1 MTLAAHQRAALEEL
15 ARRRTRDS
23 LLTWA
28 RAYRYINRRRFS
40 LDRHEYLRALY
51 AETPEILRTRRRL
64 VVMKSTQ
71 MGATEWALS
80 LALWM
85 LDSQAQAGSDRTC
98 IYYFPTRSD
107 ALDFSDDRMGKAV
120 RQSAYLRSIVSEQQ
134 AEGGQRLPASK
145 HLRSVRGNMLYFRG
159 MIRSGQTEGEGATS
173 TQTVDADM
181 VIFDESSYAPRDEVE
196 EAIKRLGHSEL
207 KWVVELSRPI
217 FPRTGIDIPWRES
230 DQRYWHLDCGCAEGC
245 CLEDT
250 FPRCVA
256 DDLSLAC
263 PDCGRPLDTQ
273 AGQWIPHGPYDARA
287 GGFHL
292 CQLYSEFHDRAEVMR
307 DFAKPGDK
315 QKFTNHVLG
324 MPYSGSAKPFPT
336 ELVLSQCQDR
346 GMAGGGTR
354 TCAGVDVGAVWHV
367 WIGEPEEPA
376 EDAPEDA
383 GTAVRVLWIGTVE
396 SWRELGELMRLYD
409 IRLMV
414 MDAMPERNAAR
425 DFAKAYP
432 GRVYLAFYGGTERP
446 KWVRKDREVHVDR
459 TSAFD
464 ALRDEMLAGLW
475 RLPSAGEPIVR
486 EAAEHF
492 DALHIVEQ
500 EYGRNKE
507 PRRTYDHAAGEPDH
521 YAHAAGYLRLA
532 VRHTSAARFAIAT
545 G

>member
-1 MTLAAHQRAALEEL
+1 MLTAPQRGALEEL
-15 ARRRTRDS
+15 ARRRARES
-23 LLTWA
+23 LLAWSLG
-28 RAYRYINRRRFS
+28 YRYIGRRRFS

-51 AETPEILRTRRRL
+51 AETPDVLRTRRR
-64 VVMKSTQ
+64 VVLMKSTQ

-85 LDSQAQAGSDRTC
+85 LDSQAQAGLDRTC

-120 RQSAYLRSIVSEQQ
+120 RQSPYLRSIVTER
-134 AEGGQRLPASK
+134 AEDDGGRLPASK
-145 HLRSVRGNMLYFRG
+145 HLRAVRGNMLYFRG

-245 CLEDT
+245 CLEET
-250 FPRCVA
+250 FPRCVTDELA
-256 DDLSLAC
+256 LAC
-263 PDCGRPLDTQ
+263 PECGWPLDTQ
-273 AGQWIPHGPYDARA
+273 AGHWVPHGPFDARA
-287 GGFHL
+287 GGWHL
-292 CQLYSEFHDRAEVMR
+292 CQLYSEFHDRAEMMR
-307 DFAKPGDK
+307 DWAKPGDK

-324 MPYSGSAKPFPT
+324 LPFSGSAKPFPA
-336 ELVLSQCQDR
+336 ELILSQCQDR
-346 GMAGGGTR
+346 PMPLTGKQTV
-354 TCAGVDVGAVWHV
+354 AGVDVGAVWHA
-367 WIGEPEEPA
+367 WIGELEAMPD
-376 EDAPEDA
+376 DAPEDA
-383 GTAVRVLWIGTVE
+383 LAPVRVLWIGTAE
-396 SWRELGELMRLYD
+396 SWTELGDLMRLYD
-409 IRLMV
+409 IRLVV
-414 MDAMPERNAAR
+414 MDAMPERNAAK
-425 DFAKAYP
+425 DFAKRYP
-432 GRVYLAFYGGTERP
+432 GRVYCAFYGGTERP
-446 KWVRKDREVHVDR
+446 RWVRKDREVHVDR

-475 RLPSAGEPIVR
+475 RLPSAGEPTVR

-492 DALHIVEQ
+492 DALHIIQQ

-507 PRRTYDHAAGEPDH
+507 PRRTYDHADSQPDH
-521 YAHAAGYLRLA
+521 YAHAASYLRLA
-532 VRHTSAARFAIAT
+532 ARRSAVTHFEIAS